1 MQTLVQDRQKI
12 TCSLTWQSRWSDMPK
27 RRKNRILVCLVLL
40 MSVSILCIAI
50 VTLMLMGR
58 PLSSTS
64 RANGTAMTSGT
75 TMTMTPQ
82 ELLVS
87 SNMQQR
93 FTVLSKASTDYCSNI
108 GNRPAIDA
116 DMTHMAQDSYLQG
129 SCCSP
134 MERTRYEQQIHALKA
149 YAHIP
154 QIPTDP
160 YNVPVSLANTLLQYD
175 QSIQLTAAQ
184 QAAYNQ
190 AATMTGDHGWCCCQ
204 CWAWYVHSG
213 LAKYLITTRH
223 FSAAQVAAVIDEE
236 DCCGGA

>member
-1 MQTLVQDRQKI
+1 
-12 TCSLTWQSRWSDMPK
+12 MPK
-27 RRKNRILVCLVLL
+27 RRKNAILVGLVLL
-40 MSVSILCIAI
+40 TSVGILCLAI
-50 VTLMLMGR
+50 VTVMLMGR
-58 PLSSTS
+58 PLSNTTMARGTTTMASSTS
-64 RANGTAMTSGT
+64 
-75 TMTMTPQ
+75 MTMTPQ

-87 SNMQQR
+87 ADMQQR
-93 FTVLSKASTDYCSNI
+93 FSVLSKANTDYCANI

-116 DMTHMAQDSYLQG
+116 NMAQMAQESYLQG

-134 MERTRYEQQIHALKA
+134 MDRTRYEQQIHALKS
-149 YAHIP
+149 YAHIS
-154 QIPTDP
+154 QIPADP
-160 YNVPVSLANTLLQYD
+160 YNVPVSLAKTLLHYD

-213 LAKYLITTRH
+213 LAKYLITTQH
-223 FSAAQVAAVIDEE
+223 FSAAQVAAVINEE